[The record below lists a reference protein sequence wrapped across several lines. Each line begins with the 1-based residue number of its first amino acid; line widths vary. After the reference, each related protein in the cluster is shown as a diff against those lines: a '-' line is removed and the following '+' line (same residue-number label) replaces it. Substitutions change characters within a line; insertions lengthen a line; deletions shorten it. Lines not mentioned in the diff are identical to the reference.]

1 MAGTGGTRLF
11 FAYGTLRRDAPMHAL
26 IGGVSRFLSEARFQ
40 GRLWDLGAYPGVTDA
55 GSRHVV
61 HGELYELPE
70 TEREAL
76 LDSLDRYEGDAFERA
91 ERAVVTPDG
100 GRQVALLY
108 LFVGSTR
115 GARHIESGDYLDDL
129 KTTDPAARRG

>member
-1 MAGTGGTRLF
+1 MAGASGTRLF

-26 IGGVSRFLSEARFQ
+26 IDGVACFLGEARFQ

-55 GSRHVV
+55 RSRHVV

-70 TEREAL
+70 TERDAL

-129 KTTDPAARRG
+129 KTAAPAARRG